1 MDNILSEKIKLN
13 NVLHSFTLFT
23 LSFCNC
29 QELEIT
35 FGVFRRVINTD
46 RQELKVAQ
54 DNNVWWSKGSQYA
67 LVTIAC
73 DWNCTLGIKYAPIT
87 QLAEYLPCK
96 EDVCGSNPYWGLKI
110 VDVTNFKQLFKC

>member
-46 RQELKVAQ
+46 RQELKV
-54 DNNVWWSKGSQYA
+54 NEKKISESK
-67 LVTIAC
+67 LIRC
-73 DWNCTLGIKYAPIT
+73 CR
-87 QLAEYLPCK
+87 EYK
-96 EDVCGSNPYWGLKI
+96 
-110 VDVTNFKQLFKC
+110 

>member
-13 NVLHSFTLFT
+13 NVLHSFILFT

-46 RQELKVAQ
+46 KI
-54 DNNVWWSKGSQYA
+54 
-67 LVTIAC
+67 LVSWCSSHHI
-73 DWNCTLGIKYAPIT
+73 
-87 QLAEYLPCK
+87 
-96 EDVCGSNPYWGLKI
+96 GLYHMR
-110 VDVTNFKQLFKC
+110 

>member
-13 NVLHSFTLFT
+13 NVLHSFTSFT

-54 DNNVWWSKGSQYA
+54 DNNV
-67 LVTIAC
+67 
-73 DWNCTLGIKYAPIT
+73 
-87 QLAEYLPCK
+87 
-96 EDVCGSNPYWGLKI
+96 
-110 VDVTNFKQLFKC
+110 